1 MSVHESA
8 DSTLISR
15 FGALFRRDNRT
26 IKVSSHHIGE
36 IRAEKSVQILSTGTV
51 AGDILA
57 TEVAIAGVVVG
68 AVVAE
73 ELIVQREGQVWGNV
87 FTLRCRIEEGGQVHG
102 WVNTVDSA
110 TITSLLDEK
119 ITLAEL
125 GTAGNFGDVLAG
137 IEDKNLL
144 LAMQTENSSTQGQ
157 TAVLRLLQTT
167 TADALV
173 ARMNLEQNFTDRI
186 RERIEEQIAELT
198 TLRHEAGRLR
208 KESQTYKRDLDDAT
222 TKLESREASLTEKTT
237 EANQLRQTLHER
249 ETRLGHLEKE
259 RQQSVGEIRRL
270 TEENSRLSL
279 ELTHAHQEIDLLN
292 QRIENLEGAM
302 SASLQRTAEQQE
314 SLVRWQ
320 ELAEITEQR
329 AKKLD
334 EELAAL
340 RMRLVENAQVVELY
354 RGQKEKMERAWQDK
368 SAELR
373 EVEQE
378 LALARAELV
387 AAQHTLA
394 TQTVE
399 LDRAHAQLE
408 QIRNDQA
415 LLQAELTAIPQSV
428 EEAQTRLDLASNRMI
443 TLESELSLAHQD
455 NQELQD
461 QLLWYKASLKASRLE
476 LEETRQKVTRQTKSA
491 QQLQAMVEEQ
501 RGQAEKWKTTVSQ
514 TVALMHTNELR
525 MKQLQQ
531 DTEVA
536 QRATAALVERT
547 LKESQEIVQKTEKSA
562 AAQIKQTQEEVAE
575 TLSAN
580 QTQIRQQQARLEA
593 SEHEINKYLE
603 EIDRQRHTL
612 AEARAELIERDVDL
626 IRLRDATGK
635 QSDELKKVRQLA
647 AAQIRHLQKELANTT
662 QQLADL
668 KKLIERRQKRDNSEL

>member
-8 DSTLISR
+8 DSTLIGR

-26 IKVSSHHIGE
+26 IKVSTHHVGE
-36 IRAEKSVQILSTGTV
+36 IRAEKLVQLQASGMV
-51 AGDILA
+51 AGNIFA
-57 TEVAIAGVVVG
+57 SEVTIAGLVVG
-68 AVVAE
+68 SIVAE
-73 ELIVQREGQVWGNV
+73 ELVVHRGGQIWGNV
-87 FTLRCRIEEGGQVHG
+87 FALHCRIEEGGRVHG
-102 WVNTVDSA
+102 WLNTIENA
-110 TITSLLDEK
+110 TLISLLNEE
-119 ITLAEL
+119 ISLAEL
-125 GTAGNFGDVLAG
+125 GSGHNFGEVLAG
-137 IEDKNLL
+137 IEDKSL
-144 LAMQTENSSTQGQ
+144 LAAMQSENRDSQGQ
-157 TAVLRLLQTT
+157 SAVLRLLQTT
-167 TADALV
+167 TADALI

-208 KESQTYKRDLDDAT
+208 KESQTYKRDLDDVTAQ
-222 TKLESREASLTEKTT
+222 LENRETALAEKTGEASRLQKT
-237 EANQLRQTLHER
+237 LSER
-249 ETRLGHLEKE
+249 ETRLGHLEQE
-259 RQQSVGEIRRL
+259 RQQSVAEIRHL
-270 TEENSRLSL
+270 TEENGRLSL
-279 ELTHAHQEIDLLN
+279 ELSHAHQEIDLLT

-320 ELAEITEQR
+320 ELAEVTEQR

-334 EELAAL
+334 EEVASL

-354 RGQKEKMERAWQDK
+354 RGQKEKIERAWQDK
-368 SAELR
+368 AAELR

-378 LALARAELV
+378 SALARAELA

-443 TLESELSLAHQD
+443 TLESELSMAHQD

-461 QLLWYKASLKASRLE
+461 QILWFKASLKASRLE

-531 DTEVA
+531 ETEAA
-536 QRATAALVERT
+536 QQAAAALVERT
-547 LKESQEIVQKTEKSA
+547 IQESQETVDRIEKSA
-562 AAQIKQTQEEVAE
+562 AAHVQQTQAEVAE
-575 TLSAN
+575 TMSAN
-580 QTQIRQQQARLEA
+580 QNQIRQQQARLEA

-603 EIDRQRHTL
+603 EVDRQRKTL
-612 AEARAELIERDVDL
+612 AEARAELIERDVEL
-626 IRLRDATGK
+626 MRLRDASGK

-647 AAQIRHLQKELANTT
+647 AAQIRHLQKELTSAT

-668 KKLIERRQKRDNSEL
+668 KKLLDRRQKRDTTES